1 MWTAWKTKIIFQC
14 FLILSVIFTF
24 TYQSSAIFQVVLYSS
39 IELYSISLYFMYL
52 LKKSGPSSL
61 ITFSCQKS
69 TVAMVG
75 K

>member
-1 MWTAWKTKIIFQC
+1 MWTAWKMKSIFQC